1 MYIQDLR
8 ETFLDFNMNTLID
21 IHEQLKLTYEND
33 GFMNNS
39 TSVQFIENVMEC
51 IQLNESSNVPFY
63 DNSSDDDNETVKKY

>member
-8 ETFLDFNMNTLID
+8 EIFLDFNMNTLLD

-33 GFMNNS
+33 GFMNSS
-39 TSVQFIENVMEC
+39 TSVKFIENVMDC
-51 IQLNESSNVPFY
+51 IQLNESTNVPFY

>member
-8 ETFLDFNMNTLID
+8 EIFLDFNMNTFID
-21 IHEQLKLTYEND
+21 IHDKVKQQYEND

-39 TSVQFIENVMEC
+39 TSVKFIENVMDC
-51 IQLNESSNVPFY
+51 IQLNESASIPFY

>member
-8 ETFLDFNMNTLID
+8 EIFLDFNMNTLID
-21 IHEQLKLTYEND
+21 IHDNVKQQYEND

-39 TSVQFIENVMEC
+39 TSVKFIENVMDC
-51 IQLNESSNVPFY
+51 IQLNESVSIPVY